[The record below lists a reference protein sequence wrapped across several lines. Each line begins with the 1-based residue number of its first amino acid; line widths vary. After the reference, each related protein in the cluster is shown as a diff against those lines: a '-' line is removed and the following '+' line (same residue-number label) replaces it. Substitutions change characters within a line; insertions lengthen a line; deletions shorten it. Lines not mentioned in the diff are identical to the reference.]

1 MKNHLYESGK
11 RQVVYWAAVVCVCLA
26 SFVEVNALFA
36 QNPRQGKSLFVA
48 ETAKQGTT
56 FYGLAE
62 KYYGNRVFWIY
73 IYLANRPGIPYPTS
87 IKPGMSVVIPQA
99 ETLGI
104 DAADPESVSKA
115 KELAIETERI
125 GYTPNE
131 EEVYS
136 IENQGDEG
144 LVEIVK
150 PGDTFRTLALK
161 HYGSKEFWVYIYLA
175 NKSKMP
181 HPSKLNIGTA
191 VAIPPASLLA
201 IDASDPSSVAK
212 AIELGRKAM
221 AGAD

>member
-1 MKNHLYESGK
+1 
-11 RQVVYWAAVVCVCLA
+11 
-26 SFVEVNALFA
+26 
-36 QNPRQGKSLFVA
+36 
-48 ETAKQGTT
+48 
-56 FYGLAE
+56 
-62 KYYGNRVFWIY
+62 
-73 IYLANRPGIPYPTS
+73 
-87 IKPGMSVVIPQA
+87 MSVVIPQA

-125 GYTPNE
+125 GYTPTE
-131 EEVYS
+131 EEGYS
-136 IENQGDEG
+136 IDNQGEEDLIE
-144 LVEIVK
+144 VVK

-175 NKSKMP
+175 NRSKIP
-181 HPSKLNIGTA
+181 HPNKLRYGAA

-212 AIELGRKAM
+212 AIELGRKAL